1 MAEDRGKAEQVFAER
16 VEAGRA
22 EAEKQFRDAAAKG
35 TEEGEKMCGEMI
47 TVACQVWS
55 DLNFPAAAANSD
67 QLTTYR

>member
-1 MAEDRGKAEQVFAER
+1 MAEERGKAEKVFAER

-55 DLNFPAAAANSD
+55 VQTCPAASLHGLRLIRIN
-67 QLTTYR
+67 